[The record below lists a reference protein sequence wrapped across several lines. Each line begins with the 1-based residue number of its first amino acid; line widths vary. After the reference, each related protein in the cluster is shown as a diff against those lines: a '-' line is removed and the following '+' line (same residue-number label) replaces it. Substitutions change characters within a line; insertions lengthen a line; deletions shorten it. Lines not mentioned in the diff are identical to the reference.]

1 MTPITVDP
9 ERLRHAAARAQACV
23 ELAEAGAVLFAS
35 NDCIPGPP
43 RTALALSEL
52 EDRLLGIFEGL
63 AELAR
68 DVSLELE
75 IVADA
80 HDVMDGTR

>member
-9 ERLRHAAARAQACV
+9 ERLRHAAARARACV
-23 ELAEAGAVLFAS
+23 ELAEAGAALFAS
-35 NDCIPGPP
+35 HDCIPGPP

-52 EDRLLGIFEGL
+52 EGRLLGIFEGL
-63 AELAR
+63 AGLAL
-68 DVSLELE
+68 DVSLELG

-80 HDVMDGTR
+80 HDVMDGVR